1 MENTG
6 YRKYLVLLVGVGLV
20 LALQSGNAAFR
31 CGPNLVDIGLRTFEV
46 EERCGEPDYAVTYPL
61 RTLAGLGVT
70 DEAEHWYY
78 NPGPHGL
85 IHMLVFHN
93 GILRREQ
100 TLGRGF
106 NDGTDARCKPG
117 DLRTGLSE
125 FEVMAMC
132 GEPIASRLFWRSY
145 ATHGKGHFG
154 FGNYVMPVKE
164 WVYEFG
170 PNQFRRAVLMEGGR
184 VSSIETLDKPR

>member
-1 MENTG
+1 MEYTG
-6 YRKYLVLLVGVGLV
+6 YRKYLVLLAGVGL
-20 LALQSGNAAFR
+20 AITLQSGHAAFR
-31 CGPNLVDIGLRTFEV
+31 CGPNLVDIGHRTFEV
-46 EERCGEPDYAVTYPL
+46 EERCGEPDYAVSYPL

-85 IHMLVFHN
+85 IRMLVFHN

-106 NDGTDARCKPG
+106 VDGEGARCKPG

-132 GEPIASRLFWRSY
+132 GEPLSSRLFWRSH

-154 FGNYVMPVKE
+154 YGNYVTPVKE

-170 PNQFRRAVLMEGGR
+170 RNQFRRAVLMEGGR